1 MNTSDFIIK
10 RGMVF
15 YLEEPGKSQP
25 IPVDAMQ
32 KRRPYIVI
40 SCDQSNMSGGMYVHV
55 LPMTTKP
62 PKENHKMPWM
72 VPLKKRDGTV
82 TWAKCNEV
90 IYVEK
95 NLCNI
100 ATYSEALSS
109 MIIGNGDTMKR
120 ITAQVAR
127 HFGITADDVPCV
139 STSVENPVETV
150 KENVAEPMVEQKAEP
165 TPIQPT
171 NTSWADADSF
181 TVSFSVAGLGPV
193 SFTVGKNTVQTTAD
207 PVIEQKAEH
216 KNEKPKTIAVKDC
229 EKYKKDG
236 KLTKEGQKM
245 IMSVISTQ
253 YRKFGG
259 TLTQAQIADMFG
271 VSMPRVGVYV
281 RRVQDALNKGE
292 DPTADHKRYPS
303 IKLTE
308 VVKRHF
314 MADYSV
320 LNLGQMYAKYKKYGF
335 TGTDHIFNYYKALA
349 YREAQKKKVTVK

>member
-1 MNTSDFIIK
+1 VN
-10 RGMVF
+10 
-15 YLEEPGKSQP
+15 EPKS
-25 IPVDAMQ
+25 
-32 KRRPYIVI
+32 
-40 SCDQSNMSGGMYVHV
+40 
-55 LPMTTKP
+55 
-62 PKENHKMPWM
+62 
-72 VPLKKRDGTV
+72 
-82 TWAKCNEV
+82 
-90 IYVEK
+90 
-95 NLCNI
+95 
-100 ATYSEALSS
+100 
-109 MIIGNGDTMKR
+109 
-120 ITAQVAR
+120 
-127 HFGITADDVPCV
+127 
-139 STSVENPVETV
+139 
-150 KENVAEPMVEQKAEP
+150 
-165 TPIQPT
+165 
-171 NTSWADADSF
+171 
-181 TVSFSVAGLGPV
+181 
-193 SFTVGKNTVQTTAD
+193 
-207 PVIEQKAEH
+207 EH
-216 KNEKPKTIAVKDC
+216 KKEKPKTIAVKDC

-259 TLTQAQIADMFG
+259 TLTQTQIADMFG

-349 YREAQKKKVTVK
+349 YKEAQKKKVTVK